1 MKTAI
6 YPGSFDPVTN
16 GHLDIIERASQQFD
30 RLVVAVAMENYKSSV
45 FTASERMEMLKQ
57 VTENM
62 ENVTVDCFCGL
73 LVNYVLKKGAG
84 AVVRGLRAVTD
95 FEYEFQLALM
105 NRKLDKRVE
114 TVFFMTSNE
123 YAFTSSSLI
132 KQVACLGGIPEGLVP
147 PLVEQAL
154 KDKYSYRGSQSN
166 RFTGRNLKLQKGK

>member
-16 GHLDIIERASQQFD
+16 GHLDIIERALQQYD
-30 RLVVAVAMENYKSSV
+30 RLVVAVAIDNYKSSV
-45 FTASERMEMLKQ
+45 FTTSERMEMLNK
-57 VTENM
+57 VTAHM
-62 ENVTVDCFCGL
+62 ENVVVDAFSGL
-73 LVNYVLKKGAG
+73 LVNYVVQKGAR

-95 FEYEFQLALM
+95 FEYELQLALM

-132 KQVACLGGIPEGLVP
+132 KQVACLGGIPKGLVP
-147 PLVEQAL
+147 PLVAQAL
-154 KDKYSYRGSQSN
+154 KDKYS
-166 RFTGRNLKLQKGK
+166 TPIL

>member
-1 MKTAI
+1 MRTAV

-16 GHLDIIERASQQFD
+16 GHLDIIERAAIQYD
-30 RLVVAVAMENYKSSV
+30 RLVVAVANDNYKTSV
-45 FTASERMEMLKQ
+45 FTTDERVELLKQ
-57 VTENM
+57 VTTHM
-62 ENVTVDCFCGL
+62 ENVTVDAFSGL
-73 LVNYVLKKGAG
+73 LVNYVVNKGAG

-132 KQVACLGGIPEGLVP
+132 KQVACLGGMPDGLLP
-147 PLVEQAL
+147 PLVEKAL
-154 KDKYSYRGSQSN
+154 KDKYAQP
-166 RFTGRNLKLQKGK
+166 NL

>member
-16 GHLDIIERASQQFD
+16 GHLDIIERASQQYD
-30 RLVVAVAMENYKSSV
+30 RLVVAVAIDNYKSSV
-45 FTASERMEMLKQ
+45 FSKSERMEMLKE
-57 VTENM
+57 VTAHM
-62 ENVTVDCFCGL
+62 ENVVVDAFSGL
-73 LVNYVLKKGAG
+73 LVNYVVQKGAR

-105 NRKLDKRVE
+105 NRKLDQRVE

-132 KQVACLGGIPEGLVP
+132 KQVACLGGIPKGLVP
-147 PLVEQAL
+147 PLVAQAL
-154 KDKYSYRGSQSN
+154 KDK
-166 RFTGRNLKLQKGK
+166 FPTPIL